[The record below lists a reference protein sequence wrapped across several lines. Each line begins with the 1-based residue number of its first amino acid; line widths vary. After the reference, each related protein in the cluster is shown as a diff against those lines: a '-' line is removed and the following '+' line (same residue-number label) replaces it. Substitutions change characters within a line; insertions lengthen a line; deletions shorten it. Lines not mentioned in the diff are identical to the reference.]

1 MSLTFPSQ
9 RMWKEAG
16 MGGKGTS
23 PRGRAEVL
31 ISFTWLTQSQ
41 WQADGCTLN
50 ATFFF
55 FFFFFTY
62 KGFPVASSATKKS
75 GPQTFHLPPLSLL
88 IHFC

>member
-16 MGGKGTS
+16 MGEKGTS

-55 FFFFFTY
+55 FFPAGSQYLLGRQKACTFVFF
-62 KGFPVASSATKKS
+62 
-75 GPQTFHLPPLSLL
+75 PLQ
-88 IHFC
+88 HVEVV